1 MDTILSKETSPVES
15 AATKGGQHEVGVT
28 EVFVDP
34 DIEKRAIKKFDR
46 LVLPQMALIML
57 IAYLDRANIGNAVVF
72 GLKTDLNFH
81 GHQFNYIVMIFY
93 VTYIVFDI
101 PWVMCVKRF
110 GGHKVLA
117 VAMGGW
123 SLVTLGTGFIQNYGQ
138 AITVRLLLGL
148 FEAGL
153 LCCLTFI
160 ITMVYSR
167 EQQARRVGVLY
178 YAVTCSGA
186 FGGLIAYGIQTMGSQ
201 LGIAA
206 WRWLFIIE
214 GAVSFVV
221 CSLGWLSLPK
231 SAGEAWFLT
240 EEEREVMRA
249 RRARDASYSGGDDFS
264 WKYVSMAFS
273 DIHVY
278 VAAICLF
285 CASIPATGF
294 ATFLPTILLGLGYT
308 SLQANYLSIPVYA
321 LATIVIITV
330 CTLSDKYKHRSYFLM
345 CIPAV
350 VIIGYIIILATPNGA
365 AGYFAMFMVG
375 AGIYPFNCLL
385 LTWASNNFAPDYKRS
400 VALPL
405 FASISSTSGLVSS
418 EIYPASDSPR
428 YIKGNAVSLGMEV
441 LALVGIMAIY
451 FILKSRSDKKAEM
464 LAQGAT
470 ENGKSGDKGLHFQ
483 YTM

>member
-1 MDTILSKETSPVES
+1 MNDTPSKDMSPVELT
-15 AATKGGQHEVGVT
+15 ATKGSQHAVDVAEI
-28 EVFVDP
+28 FVDP
-34 DIEKRAIKKFDR
+34 VIEKRAIRKFDT

-57 IAYLDRANIGNAVVF
+57 IGYLDRANIGNAVVF
-72 GLKTDLNFH
+72 GLSTDLNLV
-81 GHQFNYIVMIFY
+81 GRQFNDVVMIFY

-110 GGHKVLA
+110 GGHKVLV
-117 VAMGGW
+117 VAMLGW
-123 SLVTLGTGFIQNYGQ
+123 SIVTLGTGFIQNYGQ
-138 AITVRLLLGL
+138 AIAMRLLLGL

-153 LCCLTFI
+153 LCCLTFLI
-160 ITMVYSR
+160 SMIYSR

-186 FGGLIAYGIQTMGSQ
+186 FGGLIAYGIQSMGSRR
-201 LGIAA
+201 GIAA

-214 GAVSFVV
+214 GAVSIVV

-231 SAGEAWFLT
+231 SAEEAWFLT
-240 EEEREVMRA
+240 QEEREVMRA
-249 RRARDASYSGGDDFS
+249 RRARDASYAGGNDFS

-294 ATFLPTILLGLGYT
+294 AVFLPTILVGLGYT

-321 LATIVIITV
+321 VATLVII
-330 CTLSDKYKHRSYFLM
+330 
-345 CIPAV
+345 AV
-350 VIIGYIIILATPNGA
+350 LVIIGYIIILATSNGA

-375 AGIYPFNCLL
+375 SGIYPFNCLL
-385 LTWASNNFAPDYKRS
+385 LTWVSNNFAPDYKRS

-405 FASISSTSGLVSS
+405 FASISATSGLVSAV
-418 EIYPASDSPR
+418 IYPATDRPR

-441 LALVGIMAIY
+441 LAFVGILAIY
-451 FILKSRSDKKAEM
+451 FMLKSRNNKKAEM
-464 LAQGAT
+464 LALGAT